1 MDRGAWQATVHR
13 IARSQIQLKQLSMHA
28 VSSYIK
34 SREYYYTSY
43 VVFNQLVDCIVKLIL
58 HIHYCSTRSWFV

>member
-13 IARSQIQLKQLSMHA
+13 IARSWTRLKQRSMHA
-28 VSSYIK
+28 VSSYIT
-34 SREYYYTSY
+34 SREYYYKSC

-58 HIHYCSTRSWFV
+58 HIHYCSTGSWFV